1 MLNLFIVK
9 SIANTF
15 RNYFKQ
21 IVSLHKAVLTQEWK
35 GLNYNCKMR

>member
-9 SIANTF
+9 SIANIF

-21 IVSLHKAVLTQEWK
+21 IVSLHKVVLTQEWK
-35 GLNYNCKMR
+35 GLNYNCEMR